1 MRAAV
6 LHDYGTPPHYDEFDE
21 PRPSD
26 DAAVVEVEAAGL
38 SHLDV
43 AKASG
48 TFYTGPPPLP
58 SVVGSDG
65 VGRLPDGRRVFF
77 DTVVPPYGSLAE
89 RVLVPSGALF
99 DVAEGVDSR
108 MAAALGNSGLAA
120 WLALEWRAG
129 LRPGETVLVL
139 GATGTVGTA
148 AVQIARALGAG
159 RVVAAARS
167 SERLHRLDADAVVE
181 LDGAGGGGASGTDGH
196 GGDGGRGA
204 TGGGGEGAGGDLVA
218 AIREATG
225 GGADVIIDPLWGP
238 PALAAMGAAR
248 HGARHIQL
256 GQQAAMRI
264 DLPAPLVRSP
274 ALDIC
279 GFAIFHAPVEVRRDA
294 YLRMTRLAASGG
306 LKLDLQ
312 VVPLS
317 GITGAWERQRC
328 GPGTKLVVAC
338 H

>member
-6 LHDYGTPPHYDEFDE
+6 LHDHGTPPRCEEFDD

-26 DAAVVEVEAAGL
+26 DTAVVEVEAAGL

-58 SVVGSDG
+58 SVAGSDG

-89 RVLVPSGALF
+89 RVLVPSRALF
-99 DVAEGVDSR
+99 DVAEGIDSK

-120 WLALEWRAG
+120 WLALEWRAR

-139 GATGTVGTA
+139 GATGAMGTA

-159 RVVAAARS
+159 RVVAAARP
-167 SERLHRLDADAVVE
+167 SERLRRLDADAVVE
-181 LDGAGGGGASGTDGH
+181 LDGEDGTDGP
-196 GGDGGRGA
+196 GR
-204 TGGGGEGAGGDLVA
+204 DLA
-218 AIREATG
+218 AAMREAAG
-225 GGADVIIDPLWGP
+225 GGADVVIDPLWGP

-264 DLPAPLVRSP
+264 DLPAPLVRSA
-274 ALDIC
+274 ALDIR
-279 GFAIFHAPVEVRRDA
+279 GFAIFHAPIEVRRDA

-306 LKLDLQ
+306 LKLDLE
-312 VVPLS
+312 VIPLAD
-317 GITGAWERQRC
+317 ITGAWERQRC